1 MDFYSTQISN
11 LVEQLSHLPGIGA
24 KSAQRLAFHV
34 LSLPEEEAA
43 AFARAIVDAKA
54 HIHCCPVCQNLT
66 EGDGPCP
73 ICASAKRD
81 ETTVCVVADPKDV
94 VAMERSREYGGV
106 YHVLHGVI
114 SPMNH
119 IGPDE
124 LRIQQLVERV
134 SAGGIEEVIM
144 ATNPDTE
151 GETTAMY
158 LSRLL
163 KPFGVRT
170 TRLAY
175 GIPVGGHLEF
185 ADEATLTRALE
196 GRREKFI
203 LQSHICAVWQ
213 NGQYKRTRDI
223 AQVKSGFE
231 SMLELLQ
238 TDHLDVGMIHYCD
251 SMADW
256 REIAVGP
263 VLAYALELK
272 RAGVIRHVGLSS
284 HNPQVAL
291 EAVSSGHIEVLMFSV
306 NPCYDLLPGDEDLE
320 KLWADDSYA
329 KPLLNLEPQR
339 EKLYEACQRLGVGI
353 TVMKAF
359 GGGDLLTN
367 DSPAG
372 KALTVCQ
379 CLQYALD
386 RPAVAAV
393 MVGAHSV
400 AELADSLHY
409 CEATAAERDYAAAFV
424 QFPRISWQGHCM
436 YCGHCAPC
444 PQGIDIAAVTK
455 FFNLAKAQGE
465 IPETVR
471 EHYAALS
478 VTAQSCI
485 GCGACVQRCPFM
497 VDAPSNMQAACDL
510 FGF

>member
-1 MDFYSTQISN
+1 
-11 LVEQLSHLPGIGA
+11 
-24 KSAQRLAFHV
+24 
-34 LSLPEEEAA
+34 
-43 AFARAIVDAKA
+43 
-54 HIHCCPVCQNLT
+54 
-66 EGDGPCP
+66 
-73 ICASAKRD
+73 
-81 ETTVCVVADPKDV
+81 
-94 VAMERSREYGGV
+94 
-106 YHVLHGVI
+106 
-114 SPMNH
+114 
-119 IGPDE
+119 
-124 LRIQQLVERV
+124 
-134 SAGGIEEVIM
+134 
-144 ATNPDTE
+144 
-151 GETTAMY
+151 
-158 LSRLL
+158 
-163 KPFGVRT
+163 
-170 TRLAY
+170 
-175 GIPVGGHLEF
+175 
-185 ADEATLTRALE
+185 
-196 GRREKFI
+196 
-203 LQSHICAVWQ
+203 
-213 NGQYKRTRDI
+213 
-223 AQVKSGFE
+223 
-231 SMLELLQ
+231 
-238 TDHLDVGMIHYCD
+238 MIHYVD
-251 SMADW
+251 SVQLWQQIADGG
-256 REIAVGP
+256 I
-263 VLAYALELK
+263 LDYAQELK
-272 RAGVIRHVGLSS
+272 RQGRIRHIGVSS
-284 HNPQVAL
+284 HNPEAAL
-291 EAVSSGHIEVLMFSV
+291 AAVESGAVEVLMFSV